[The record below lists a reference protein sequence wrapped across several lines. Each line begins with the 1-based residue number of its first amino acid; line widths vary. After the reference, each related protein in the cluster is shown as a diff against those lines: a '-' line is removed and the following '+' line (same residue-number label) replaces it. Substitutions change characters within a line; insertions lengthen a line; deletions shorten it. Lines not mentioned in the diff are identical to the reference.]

1 MTPAAGTVTGA
12 GPGPVAVSSADLSPA
27 EQLKQMA
34 AQQQQR
40 AKLIQQKQQPQPQ
53 HPNPTSSW
61 SPVGPPS
68 SPYGGAFSADKPNSP
83 MMYPQ
88 AFNNQNP
95 IVPAMANNL
104 QKTTMNNYLP
114 QNHMNMINQ
123 QPNNLGTN
131 SLSKQPNILTYGNT
145 KPLTHFNA
153 ELSQRMTPPMAN
165 PNKNPMMPYM
175 QQQPPPPPQQQQ
187 PLPQQ
192 PPPQQPPPPQQ
203 SQPQLQAQMAHL
215 NEEQK
220 RMLLMKQKG
229 VMNQPMAYAPL
240 PSHSQVSENPLEAF
254 HWAEFPK
261 SVWLKCMPKTAFL
274 SQNFL
279 NLELSAN

>member
-1 MTPAAGTVTGA
+1 MKPSLPLQNSGSHASGLEDLGKNG
-12 GPGPVAVSSADLSPA
+12 GP

-40 AKLIQQKQQPQPQ
+40 AKLIQQKQQQQQQQ
-53 HPNPTSSW
+53 HPNQASSW

-68 SPYGGAFSADKPNSP
+68 SPYGGPFSADKPNSP

-95 IVPAMANNL
+95 IVPPMANNP

-131 SLSKQPNILTYGNT
+131 SLSKQSNMLTYGNT

-165 PNKNPMMPYM
+165 PSKNPMMPYI
-175 QQQPPPPPQQQQ
+175 QQQQ
-187 PLPQQ
+187 SQQ
-192 PPPQQPPPPQQ
+192 PQI
-203 SQPQLQAQMAHL
+203 QAQMAHL

-220 RMLLMKQKG
+220 RMLIMKQKG
-229 VMNQPMAYAPL
+229 IMNQQMGYATL
-240 PSHSQVSENPLEAF
+240 SALSQVSVIKVNTHQMVNKHQYLLLCTCIFLFFLSACFPNTLLHRQKILERQGF
-254 HWAEFPK
+254 IF
-261 SVWLKCMPKTAFL
+261 LAFL
-274 SQNFL
+274 RFF
-279 NLELSAN
+279 